1 MSQGNTLA
9 RCLVI
14 PEEYM
19 VNARKSSLTGIYDT
33 LSVSGYATEL
43 KGVLCGPSSVDRY
56 VDIFIIDI
64 KYIFLYD
71 RNK

>member
-1 MSQGNTLA
+1 
-9 RCLVI
+9 
-14 PEEYM
+14 M

-56 VDIFIIDI
+56 VDIHIDI
-64 KYIFLYD
+64 HIGIYSSMTGT
-71 RNK
+71 NKICVFCLTESE